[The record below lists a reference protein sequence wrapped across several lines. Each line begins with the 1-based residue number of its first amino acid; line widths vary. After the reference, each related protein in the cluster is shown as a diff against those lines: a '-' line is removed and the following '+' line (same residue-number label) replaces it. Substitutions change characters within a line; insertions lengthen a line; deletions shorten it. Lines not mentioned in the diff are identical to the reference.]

1 MTQYHY
7 KRPPTAAVE
16 TAEPADRILDRD
28 LRSLQD
34 RVTAQDLELQ
44 ELRRAVRRLQNEV
57 RGAINSFNLRQ
68 RG

>member
-7 KRPPTAAVE
+7 DRPPTTAVE
-16 TAEPADRILDRD
+16 TAAAADRILDRD

-34 RVTAQDLELQ
+34 RVTAQDRELQ

-57 RGAINSFNLRQ
+57 RAAVNALNLKRH
-68 RG
+68 G